1 MSQSLSDK
9 RFYKGYQF
17 FFKMGDLIDMVFL
30 HDKPK
35 MDVLDD
41 SWMLGTYQPE
51 IIHSLDMLQI
61 FIVESSEE
69 IQFIYVRASRL
80 C

>member
-1 MSQSLSDK
+1 MRVLIEEVSFSQ
-9 RFYKGYQF
+9 
-17 FFKMGDLIDMVFL
+17 MGDLIDMVFFMMRQE
-30 HDKPK
+30 

-51 IIHSLDMLQI
+51 IVHSLDMLEI

-69 IQFIYVRASRL
+69 IQFIYVGASRL

>member
-1 MSQSLSDK
+1 
-9 RFYKGYQF
+9 
-17 FFKMGDLIDMVFL
+17 
-30 HDKPK
+30 

-41 SWMLGTYQPE
+41 SWMLGTDWPK
-51 IIHSLDMLQI
+51 IVHSLNMLEI

-69 IQFIYVRASRL
+69 IQFIYVGASSL